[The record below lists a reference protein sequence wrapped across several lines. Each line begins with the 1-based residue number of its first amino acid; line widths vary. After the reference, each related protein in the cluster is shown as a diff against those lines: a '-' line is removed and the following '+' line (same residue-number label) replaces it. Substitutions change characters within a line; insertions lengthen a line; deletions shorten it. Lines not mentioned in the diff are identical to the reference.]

1 MPQPHFISSDASEVS
16 IEAFREDPGLPHRLA
31 VFIVSGRPR
40 SGKTTVCAIVAALI
54 GAMPVESSSMVTWP
68 IEQAMGLERGTIER
82 ERLIDAERYR
92 PEMIKVA
99 NAMAAEGNSPG
110 LLCVKAG
117 HRLIDGM
124 RRVSE
129 VEDSQAEARSRGLI
143 PVVLFVENPKDL
155 ARVNDNTESAGLR
168 RIANAIIVNDSTVE
182 ELRYKTAHA
191 LGSAIKK
198 AINS

>member
-1 MPQPHFISSDASEVS
+1 
-16 IEAFREDPGLPHRLA
+16 
-31 VFIVSGRPR
+31 
-40 SGKTTVCAIVAALI
+40 
-54 GAMPVESSSMVTWP
+54 
-68 IEQAMGLERGTIER
+68 
-82 ERLIDAERYR
+82 
-92 PEMIKVA
+92 
-99 NAMAAEGNSPG
+99 
-110 LLCVKAG
+110 
-117 HRLIDGM
+117 
-124 RRVSE
+124 

-198 AINS
+198 TINS